1 MKRKKLFITAV
12 CLIIISALVITAA
25 ATAIYKYNSA
35 SGAEEQLIARRVNI
49 TVSQTDFT
57 YKNVDADGMLSC
69 TTTVSIEKTEPDF
82 YGMLHSITVSG
93 AEFGY
98 TIYTAGKNN
107 GDAVLPEEV
116 ALPSDDSGTYPLEWD
131 ISFTVPYEEG
141 KNSYD
146 IDLIFN
152 YTTGLK
158 PNTTQRYQTTVPL
171 TLTVEK

>member
-1 MKRKKLFITAV
+1 MKRKKILTTVI
-12 CLIIISALVITAA
+12 CLCILSVLVITAT
-25 ATAIYKYNSA
+25 ATAIYKFSSA
-35 SGAEEQLIARRVNI
+35 SVSEEQLIAKRVNI
-49 TVSQTDFT
+49 NVSQTDFT
-57 YKNVDADGMLSC
+57 YKNVGADGMLNC

-82 YGMLHSITVSG
+82 YAMLHSITLSG

-98 TIYTAGKNN
+98 TLYSAGKNN
-107 GDAVLPEEV
+107 GDSVLPEEI
-116 ALPSDDSGTYPLEWD
+116 ALPSDNNGVYPLEWD

-141 KNSYD
+141 KNIYE

-171 TLTVEK
+171 TLTVEQ